1 MAKISLKNLLSAK
14 SAESSLIRSF
24 IEKMNATVSVG
35 DASGKLLLGEPPADA
50 QQRHPVM
57 LDGET
62 LGWVAGSGTAPII
75 ASLIE
80 LLMQKEMEK
89 KKIASEVLLL
99 YQEVNMIFNFS
110 EKLAQ
115 TIGQHSITEITLE
128 EACRLIRSDSGLIIL
143 WNEAEGRI
151 EVPASSGNPLFDF
164 EKFRKHRELL
174 LSLSRSGQSEIMSD
188 LSPLK
193 NAGLISGSVQ
203 SLVYAALKVNHRVMG
218 AIILARETD
227 EQYAAADLK
236 FLITLALQ
244 SSSAIES
251 ALLYEKNIREA
262 KEKEEAMRQI
272 LDVTNKFVP
281 HEFIRSLGHR
291 VITDVQLG
299 DQVEKVVTVLFSDIR
314 SYTTLAEKMTP
325 EENFRFVSSFN
336 ERIGPIIREHN
347 GFINQY
353 LGDAIMAIFPGNAS
367 DALSAAIDM
376 QRAVRELNVRRSEE
390 GKPSI
395 TIGIGMHT
403 GPLIMGIT
411 GDRERL
417 DATTIADTVN
427 TASRLEGLTSHFKV
441 GILLSE
447 SSLQQLSDTDSFH
460 LRHLGLV
467 QVKGK
472 KEATRIF
479 ECFNGSGEKELSK
492 KLHSLPVFREGM
504 TDYLNKSFHE
514 ATNKFYQALQIFPE
528 DTTVKLF
535 LGKASHYMVEGIPE
549 NWTGV
554 EEMQVK

>member
-1 MAKISLKNLLSAK
+1 
-14 SAESSLIRSF
+14 
-24 IEKMNATVSVG
+24 
-35 DASGKLLLGEPPADA
+35 
-50 QQRHPVM
+50 
-57 LDGET
+57 
-62 LGWVAGSGTAPII
+62 
-75 ASLIE
+75 
-80 LLMQKEMEK
+80 
-89 KKIASEVLLL
+89 
-99 YQEVNMIFNFS
+99 
-110 EKLAQ
+110 
-115 TIGQHSITEITLE
+115 
-128 EACRLIRSDSGLIIL
+128 
-143 WNEAEGRI
+143 
-151 EVPASSGNPLFDF
+151 
-164 EKFRKHRELL
+164 
-174 LSLSRSGQSEIMSD
+174 
-188 LSPLK
+188 
-193 NAGLISGSVQ
+193 
-203 SLVYAALKVNHRVMG
+203 
-218 AIILARETD
+218 
-227 EQYAAADLK
+227 
-236 FLITLALQ
+236 
-244 SSSAIES
+244 
-251 ALLYEKNIREA
+251 
-262 KEKEEAMRQI
+262 MRQI